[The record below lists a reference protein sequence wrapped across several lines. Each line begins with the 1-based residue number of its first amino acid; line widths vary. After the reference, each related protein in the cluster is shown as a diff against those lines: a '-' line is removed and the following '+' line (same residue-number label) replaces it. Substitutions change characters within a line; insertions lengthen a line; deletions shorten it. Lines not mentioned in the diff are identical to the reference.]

1 MPTPFRRPLC
11 LVLFVAVALALPA
24 AGANIAAGSLAV
36 RSVPG
41 GASVTLDGVHQG
53 LTPTGNDALQVG
65 NIPPGAHQLVLSRPG
80 YTDHHHPFWIESA
93 QRSEVRIT
101 LVPTTSLAGSISV
114 ASSPSGADLFL
125 DGGYRG
131 RTPITVSDIVPGR
144 RELVLD
150 LPGYVRY
157 EDSVEVET
165 GVMTYL
171 DSVLTAAPA
180 TGFVAVASSP
190 PGAVVFVDGAYRGV
204 TPLEVPA
211 AAGAR
216 RVDLD
221 RAGYADWTTT
231 IQVENGSTV
240 EVEATLQRVASSMS
254 GGISVSS
261 EPAGATVYLDG
272 QYRGVTVA
280 NGALELT
287 GVSSGSHLLS
297 VRLDGYDDYRAT
309 VQVTPD
315 ATVQVR
321 ASLARPGGGGV
332 TTTPTLGGER
342 GSIQV
347 NTSPPGARVEVDGVY
362 RGSAPL
368 LVPNVAAG
376 MHIVRF
382 RLDGYVDREQ
392 SVDVRT
398 GETERLSANLT
409 PTADAAAGLAP
420 LAALGALV
428 VAGAV
433 VVLAARRR

>member
-1 MPTPFRRPLC
+1 MPTPSRRLLC
-11 LVLFVAVALALPA
+11 LVLFVAVALVLPA

-41 GASVTLDGVHQG
+41 GASVTLDGVYQG
-53 LTPTGNDALQVG
+53 LTPTGNDALQVE
-65 NIPPGAHQLVLSRPG
+65 NVPPGAHQLVLSRSG
-80 YTDHHHPFWIESA
+80 YADYHHPFWIGAA
-93 QRSEVRIT
+93 QRSEVRIA
-101 LVPTTSLAGSISV
+101 LVPTTSRAGSISV

-131 RTPITVSDIVPGR
+131 RTPITISDIVPGR

-150 LPGYVRY
+150 LPGYVRF
-157 EDSVEVET
+157 EDPVEVET

-171 DSVLTAAPA
+171 DPVLTAAPA

-190 PGAVVFVDGAYRGV
+190 PGAVVFVDGGYRGV

-221 RAGYADWTTT
+221 LAGYADWTTT

-240 EVEATLQRVASSMS
+240 EVDATLQRIASSSS
-254 GGISVSS
+254 GGIAVSS
-261 EPAGATVYLDG
+261 EPVGATVYLDD

-280 NGALELT
+280 DGDLELA

-309 VQVTPD
+309 VQVTPG
-315 ATVQVR
+315 ATVQVF
-321 ASLARPGGGGV
+321 AALIRPGGV
-332 TTTPTLGGER
+332 TATPIAGGER
-342 GSIQV
+342 GAIQV
-347 NTSPPGARVEVDGVY
+347 NTTPPGARVELDGAY
-362 RGSAPL
+362 RGVAPL
-368 LVPNVAAG
+368 LVPDVTAG
-376 MHIVRF
+376 LHTLRF
-382 RLDGYVDREQ
+382 RLDGYAEREQ
-392 SVDVRT
+392 PVDVRA
-398 GETERLSANLT
+398 GETARLSANLT
-409 PTADAAAGLAP
+409 PVSDTAAGLPP

-428 VAGAV
+428 AAGAA
-433 VVLAARRR
+433 VVLGARRR